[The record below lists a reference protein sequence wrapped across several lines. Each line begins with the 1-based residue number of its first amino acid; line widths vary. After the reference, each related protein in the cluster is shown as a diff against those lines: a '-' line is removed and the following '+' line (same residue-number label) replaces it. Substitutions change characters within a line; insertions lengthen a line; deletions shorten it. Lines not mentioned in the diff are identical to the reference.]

1 MIRRRLTGAAYAALL
16 DKERAIAPFI
26 PYSSHLTADTLATRD
41 GDLVRTWRVRGA
53 AFESAEPAH
62 IAQRHEQ
69 LNGLWRAISGERI
82 ALWVHCIRRR
92 THARLD
98 SRYDN
103 PFCRALDA
111 TYAARLAAQR
121 AMTNEFYLTLVYRP
135 DHRAFG
141 KRAFRGQAD
150 VRRQLLADVRRVD
163 EIGALIE
170 TTLRSHGAE
179 HEQAVTVLG
188 CDTDDAGR
196 QYSQPLA
203 LFEFLLTGRWQPVR
217 VPTGPLDAYLGSS
230 RILVGAEMMEL
241 RSPTCRRYAQF
252 IDFKE
257 YGTHTE
263 PGMLNALLY
272 EDYEYV
278 ITHSFSAI
286 GRRQALAYL
295 QRQRAQLA
303 NVQDAAYSQID
314 DLSHAEDALV
324 NGDFVIGE
332 YHFSMMIH
340 GVDPQQLRRDV
351 SSAMTRIQERGFL
364 AALVT
369 LALDAAF
376 YAQLPANWTYR
387 PRKALLTSR
396 NFAGLCSFHD
406 FYGGK
411 RDGNPWG
418 QAVSILSTPSGQPFY
433 FNFHHSRPDEDCRG
447 QMMLGNTRIIGQSGS
462 GKTVLLN
469 FLLCQLQKFRAEG
482 ADGLTTVFFDKDRGA
497 EICICAID
505 GHYLQIRDGEPT
517 GFNPLQLPCT
527 DRNVMFLDT
536 WLAVL
541 ARAHGTPLTAMQHT
555 ALATALRTVLRMPA
569 PLRRLSTLLQ
579 NITQASAEQRELV
592 RRLGRWCRDDGAGGT
607 GMLWWV
613 FDNPDDL
620 VDFSRPGNYG
630 IDGTAFLDNAET
642 RTPISMY
649 LLHRMN
655 EAMDGRRFVYLMDE
669 AWKWI
674 DDPAFAEFAG
684 DQQLTIRKKNGLGVF
699 STQMPSSLLGATVA
713 ASLVQQCATEIYL
726 PNPRADRAEYLD
738 GFKCTETEYQLIR
751 SMAEDSHLF
760 LVKQGQQAVV
770 AQLDLSGM
778 DDELAILSGN
788 ARNLRHFEQ
797 ALALARD
804 RGPNDWIAL
813 FHRLRRDANAGL
825 A

>member
-1 MIRRRLTGAAYAALL
+1 MNRRGGQTAFAAIARN
-16 DKERAIAPFI
+16 ERAIAAFI
-26 PYSSHLTADTLATRD
+26 PYSSHLTDTTLITHGA
-41 GDLVRTWRVRGA
+41 DLVRTWRVQGI
-53 AFESAEPAH
+53 AFESAEPELVS
-62 IAQRHEQ
+62 QRHEQ
-69 LNGLWRAISGERI
+69 LNGLWRAISCEQV
-82 ALWVHCIRRR
+82 ALWIHCIRRK
-92 THARLD
+92 TQAGLDAR
-98 SRYDN
+98 YEN

-111 TYAARLAAQR
+111 SYNARLNARQ

-135 DHRAFG
+135 GHAALG
-141 KRAFRGQAD
+141 KRAHHGQAE
-150 VRRQLLADVRRVD
+150 VRRQLLAHVRRMD
-163 EIGALIE
+163 EIGSLIE
-170 TTLRSHGAE
+170 TTLRSHGE
-179 HEQAVTVLG
+179 NHEQAITVLG
-188 CDTDDAGR
+188 CETDSAGR
-196 QYSQPLA
+196 RYSRTLT
-203 LFEFLLTGRWQPVR
+203 LLEFLLTGHWQPVR
-217 VPTGPLDAYLGSS
+217 VPAGPVDAYLGSS
-230 RILVGAEMMEL
+230 RILAGAEMMEL

-278 ITHSFSAI
+278 ITHSFSAV
-286 GRRQALAYL
+286 GKRQALAYL

-314 DLSHAEDALV
+314 DLAHAEDALV

-332 YHFSMMIH
+332 YHFSMMIL
-340 GVDPQQLRRDV
+340 GADPRQLRRDV

-364 AALVT
+364 ATPVT

-376 YAQLPANWTYR
+376 YAQLPANWAYR
-387 PRKALLTSR
+387 SRKAMLTSR
-396 NFAGLCSFHD
+396 NFAGLCSFHN

-418 QAVSILSTPSGQPFY
+418 PALSLLSTPSGQPFY
-433 FNFHHSRPDEDCRG
+433 FNFHHSGLDEDCRG

-469 FLLCQLQKFRAEG
+469 FLLCQLQKFRSAD
-482 ADGLTTVFFDKDRGA
+482 ADGLTTIFFDKDRGA
-497 EICICAID
+497 EICIRALD
-505 GHYLQIRDGEPT
+505 GQYLRIRDGEPT

-527 DRNVMFLDT
+527 DRNVMFLDSL
-536 WLAVL
+536 LAML
-541 ARAHGTPLTAMQHT
+541 ARAHDSPLTSAQHAT
-555 ALATALRTVLRMPA
+555 LATAVRTVLRMPA
-569 PLRRLSTLLQ
+569 SLRRMSTLLQ
-579 NITQASAEQRELV
+579 NITQATSEQRELV

-613 FDNPDDL
+613 FDNPNDCL
-620 VDFSRPGNYG
+620 DFSRPGNYG

-699 STQMPSSLLGATVA
+699 STQMPSSLLGARVA

-760 LVKQGQQAVV
+760 LVKQGRQAVV

-788 ARNLRHFEQ
+788 ARNLRCFEQ
-797 ALALARD
+797 ALALTRERD
-804 RGPNDWIAL
+804 PNDWIAV
-813 FHRLRRDANAGL
+813 FHRLRREASAGL
-825 A
+825 R